1 MAKRKTKPHGDPA
14 AAANPVAEDN
24 GAAAPIDPGAAA
36 SLESDDGP
44 LPEELEEA
52 PEGEEE
58 PDEHGEDAEAVEA
71 AKAPKAKKVALS
83 AEVKPAA
90 DPRAELRKRL
100 GEPTPD
106 FPGAI
111 VDPQTGRCENA
122 PPGWDPKRR
131 PPQKP

>member
-1 MAKRKTKPHGDPA
+1 MARKKKK
-14 AAANPVAEDN
+14 AEEAPPED
-24 GAAAPIDPGAAA
+24 APIEPGAAA
-36 SLESDDGP
+36 SAEVSDDGP
-44 LPEELEEA
+44 LPEDLDEEGA
-52 PEGEEE
+52 ETNAGADDEDEEE
-58 PDEHGEDAEAVEA
+58 TPPPGVPDRSPHVSPETPPPPPPAP
-71 AKAPKAKKVALS
+71 APKAPV
-83 AEVKPAA
+83 

-122 PPGWDPKRR
+122 PPGWDPRRR